1 MTDSEVGDVKL
12 PPFSFTKKPV
22 TSIHPSPHSA
32 ISDIIPNSS
41 VVRGAGEGNSSL
53 IPPSDITTNPSL
65 YNNIDYDEQI
75 RAPRMN
81 NINYYTYNTARQQTG
96 ERGGSTVS
104 GVGSGSISSS
114 RKDSGESKDNSST
127 PSTTANTS
135 PSNDAKTLGNRDSDE
150 NYLPANFDLN
160 QPIRRFS
167 TASNNTTSESP
178 KTAILNYTTNNYIYE
193 RNQGPRKVFED
204 GLEPAQRDSQSQL
217 LQHQSQE
224 HQNQHQQEQHQN
236 QQHQNQHQQQHQQQD
251 RHQQHSHSHQQEQ
264 QPDAGAEEAINKD
277 KLLKALENL
286 KNNTTTRERQR
297 STASNSSTGSNGSQ
311 NSTRIKNRTSNMP
324 YNNHLL
330 NRNGTELQQVY
341 ELKKPLCTPAVL
353 RPIVTGSN
361 SSNNVNTGNSLTP
374 TSSATA
380 TPGEVLN
387 SLSTMDLITPNQ
399 TGTSTPGNTS
409 SDGAEPNG
417 SPTTPYVDIKA
428 FPFSQSNGLTSISP
442 TLRVDPQ
449 RTETFTQTTTKLDLS
464 TQPVEPTHEH
474 WKPNNFTSHCMKCVG
489 AFGNF
494 FTPQRKRRHHCRFC
508 GLIFCFDCLWQLDV
522 DSANTTGGGVGSNI
536 ASNRLTRSV
545 SNSSMQVRSTTSRAD
560 GNNYNKNSQA
570 LSQSNPTA
578 VPSAANDSVGGV
590 LMDSEARFVI
600 PIFQEVQ
607 KQALSIQFE
616 DHFKFCKVC
625 KDCGNKYQN
634 LIGELNSGEEVK
646 DAPFLFIEN
655 PYLQQTRKTTSGG
668 GNNMYSNFESRQ
680 KLIER
685 GRQMSGI
692 NESDLPAG
700 EFDGVQKSQ
709 TSNVPSDWSWSSF

>member
-1 MTDSEVGDVKL
+1 M
-12 PPFSFTKKPV
+12 
-22 TSIHPSPHSA
+22 
-32 ISDIIPNSS
+32 
-41 VVRGAGEGNSSL
+41 
-53 IPPSDITTNPSL
+53 

-104 GVGSGSISSS
+104 GAGSGSMSSS
-114 RKDSGESKDNSST
+114 RKDSGDSKDNSST

-135 PSNDAKTLGNRDSDE
+135 PNNNAKTLGNGDNEES
-150 NYLPANFDLN
+150 YLPANFDLN

-193 RNQGPRKVFED
+193 RNQGPRKLFED
-204 GLEPAQRDSQSQL
+204 SLEPSQRDSQ
-217 LQHQSQE
+217 LQHVQHQLQE
-224 HQNQHQQEQHQN
+224 QQHQHQQP
-236 QQHQNQHQQQHQQQD
+236 QQD
-251 RHQQHSHSHQQEQ
+251 TS
-264 QPDAGAEEAINKD
+264 AEEAINKD

-297 STASNSSTGSNGSQ
+297 STASNSSTGSSGSQ
-311 NSTRIKNRTSNMP
+311 NSTRIKNRTSNTP

-361 SSNNVNTGNSLTP
+361 SSNNVNTENSP
-374 TSSATA
+374 TSSV

-387 SLSTMDLITPNQ
+387 SLSTMDLMTPHQ
-399 TGTSTPGNTS
+399 GGTSTPGNTS
-409 SDGAEPNG
+409 GDATETNG

-428 FPFSQSNGLTSISP
+428 YPFSQGNGLTSISP
-442 TLRVDPQ
+442 TLRVDPL
-449 RTETFTQTTTKLDLS
+449 RAETFTQTTAKVDLS

-522 DSANTTGGGVGSNI
+522 DLANTTGGGVGNNI
-536 ASNRLTRSV
+536 ASNRLTRSI
-545 SNSSMQVRSTTSRAD
+545 SNSSMQARSTISKAD
-560 GNNYNKNSQA
+560 GINNSKSSQS
-570 LSQSNPTA
+570 LSQSNPA
-578 VPSAANDSVGGV
+578 AASLAANDSVGGV

-607 KQALSIQFE
+607 KQALSFQFE

-634 LIGELNSGEEVK
+634 LIGELNSSEEGK

-655 PYLQQTRKTTSGG
+655 PYLQQNRKNTSGG
-668 GNNMYSNFESRQ
+668 NSMYSNFESRQ

-700 EFDGVQKSQ
+700 EFNGGQKLQS
-709 TSNVPSDWSWSSF
+709 SNVPSDWSWSSF